1 MKQQYTETSRRS
13 FWHRLRDAVR
23 TGGVQRAVGAAL
35 IAMLVL
41 AGGTGALFADQ
52 FGEGTVP
59 EKHHPPYNAVL
70 QSLLYHPPNRLEP
83 ASQQQD
89 ADPLIGGRFVQA
101 STGTQRDEEEP
112 RPQIL
117 SRPSY
122 TAVVG
127 TTYSYNLRAEAPPSA
142 ENPAS
147 LTYELVEGPP
157 DMEVDAE
164 SGRLTWTPQSGH
176 QGEQSV
182 SVAAYIEDGG
192 GMQQTFDVYV
202 GETAHPLGTDWR
214 GRDMGAALLLGA
226 RWAFLPGCIAVLV
239 SMLLGTLIGGLAG
252 YYEGRMDRLL
262 SYVSSL
268 TEAVPSL
275 VLLFLA
281 AVIFR
286 YSLFLIMLIVGVILF
301 PQVATAVKSK
311 VQSLKARQFVESSQ
325 ELGLRD
331 RVILWRDIVWYNA
344 RPQLL
349 LQASAAFVFA
359 IIVEV
364 TLSYLNLSLQN
375 EVSWG
380 NLLKEG
386 KDPMLYQGLYGPVVL
401 TALAII
407 VSVGAFYMLADG
419 VRRQYEM
426 RGT

>member
-1 MKQQYTETSRRS
+1 M
-13 FWHRLRDAVR
+13 
-23 TGGVQRAVGAAL
+23 GGTL
-35 IAMLVL
+35 IVL
-41 AGGTGALFADQ
+41 LMIAGGIGALFADQ
-52 FGEGTVP
+52 FSEGPVP
-59 EKHHPPYNAVL
+59 ERHHPPHNAVL
-70 QSLLYHPPNRLEP
+70 QSLLYQPADRIEP
-83 ASQQQD
+83 VSQQRET
-89 ADPLIGGRFVQA
+89 DPLIGGRFMRISA
-101 STGTQRDEEEP
+101 SAQKTEAEARP
-112 RPQIL
+112 RIL

-122 TAVVG
+122 TAVIG
-127 TTYSYNLRAEAPPSA
+127 TSYSYNLRAEAPPSA
-142 ENPAS
+142 EKS
-147 LTYELVEGPP
+147 VSITYELADGPSG
-157 DMEVDAE
+157 MEVDPE
-164 SGRLTWTPQSGH
+164 SGRLTWTPRAVH

-182 SVAAYIEDGG
+182 SVAAYLNEGP

-202 GETAHPLGTDWR
+202 SETAHPLGTDWR

-226 RWAFLPGCIAVLV
+226 RWALLPGCIAVLV

-252 YYEGRMDRLL
+252 YYEGSIDRLL
-262 SYVSSL
+262 SYVTSL

-281 AVIFR
+281 AVIFQ
-286 YSLFLIMLIVGVILF
+286 YNLFLIMLVVGGILF

-386 KDPMLYQGLYGPVVL
+386 KEPMLNESLYGPVVL
-401 TALAII
+401 TSLAVI
-407 VSVGAFYMLADG
+407 VSVMAFYLLADG
-419 VRRQYEM
+419 IRRRYEM
-426 RGT
+426 GGG